1 MSSLEI
7 PLVWG
12 KKAIA
17 DFPGTAIALFLLVS
31 LLCLHNTLTLE
42 LAKPYK
48 SVQW

>member
-17 DFPGTAIALFLLVS
+17 VFTRRGRS
-31 LLCLHNTLTLE
+31 LLLCVQTTLWFTATLSKRFGV
-42 LAKPYK
+42 ASYF
-48 SVQW
+48 

>member
-17 DFPGTAIALFLLVS
+17 EFGRRSDRLLLYVQTTLWFTA
-31 LLCLHNTLTLE
+31 TLSNCFGV
-42 LAKPYK
+42 A
-48 SVQW
+48 SHF